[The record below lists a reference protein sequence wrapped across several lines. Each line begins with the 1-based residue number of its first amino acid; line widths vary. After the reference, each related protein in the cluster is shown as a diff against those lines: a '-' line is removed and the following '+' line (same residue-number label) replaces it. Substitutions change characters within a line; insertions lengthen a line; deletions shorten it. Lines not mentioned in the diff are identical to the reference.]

1 MCGHYNNSYDNYWCS
16 HQLNPV
22 LQYVF
27 WTEKWKRHHLEIYEN
42 CKKLGQDVLSAD
54 YVRRYMDAVSPLFPT
69 GDINN
74 ITEEE
79 IMDYAINFSPRKL
92 NPKGCVAWQVDTMVR
107 SVSRSFLS
115 FSPQPM

>member
-1 MCGHYNNSYDNYWCS
+1 
-16 HQLNPV
+16 
-22 LQYVF
+22 
-27 WTEKWKRHHLEIYEN
+27 
-42 CKKLGQDVLSAD
+42 
-54 YVRRYMDAVSPLFPT
+54 MDAVSPLFPT